1 MKERLKSVKEYLAK
15 FSKKTLITAAIIAA
29 VVILGAVIIALVLNH
44 KEYETLYTNLTTEET
59 TEILGKLGELGVS
72 YTSSGNGQIK
82 VPSDQVDTV
91 RAQLAQEGYP
101 KSGFAYDVF
110 INNAGG
116 MTTDM
121 EKQTYKIYDLQERI
135 GSTIR
140 LFNGVKDAKVTI
152 ALQEKSR
159 YVLDDTADNAG
170 NTASVMVVMEDG
182 VSLTNKMALGMQR
195 LVARS
200 IPGMEME
207 NVAIVD
213 EDGLDLTDTSDS
225 ISTSDLTQ
233 EVARVIETQIAKK
246 VVNVLEPFY
255 GEDNVRVS
263 VRGKVNMEKLIRESI
278 TYTTPEK
285 IDEEDKTGI
294 LSHLESSAQGY
305 GDGDGAA
312 GLVGTETNSETT
324 QYVADA
330 GDGAE
335 GYWSNSQV
343 RDYLVNSVKE
353 QGEIPPGALEDVTVS
368 VSINGETLGGLDED
382 TVIDLVGNAAGIEME
397 DRDDKITVANAPFY
411 VSDDS
416 PDVTP
421 TETFTVFVRNNLPFL
436 LIGLAAVLALLIL
449 VIILRRRAKKRKE
462 EEAKFLEEA
471 RLAEEAA
478 AAAAAR
484 EAAMEME
491 PVVDTEM
498 INMQNERSRELRETV
513 RQFTEENPELS
524 AQMIKNWLHGGDE
537 GGD

>member
-15 FSKKTLITAAIIAA
+15 FSKKTLITAAIVAA

-44 KEYETLYTNLTTEET
+44 KEYETLYTDLTAEET
-59 TEILGKLGELGVS
+59 TEILGKLGEIGVS
-72 YTSSGNGQIK
+72 YTSNGNGQIK

-121 EKQTYKIYDLQERI
+121 EKQTYKIYELQERI

-225 ISTSDLTQ
+225 ISTSELTQ
-233 EVARVIETQIAKK
+233 EATRVIETQIAKK

-305 GDGDGAA
+305 GNGDGAA

-368 VSINGETLGGLDED
+368 VSINSETLGGLDEG
-382 TVIDLVGNAAGIEME
+382 TVIDLVGNAAGIDIE

-411 VSDDS
+411 VSDDT

-421 TETFTVFVRNNLPFL
+421 VETFTVFVRNNLPFIL
-436 LIGLAAVLALLIL
+436 VGLAAVLALLIL
-449 VIILRRRAKKRKE
+449 VIILRRRAKKRKA

-484 EAAMEME
+484 EAAMELE

-524 AQMIKNWLHGGDE
+524 AQMIRNWLHGGDE